1 MKKKQKVACFGLG
14 VDQKNYVT
22 NLSKKFRI
30 IGFDE
35 NSKAPGIKYVEKC
48 YHTPFNKKY
57 QIKEILKKEKIER
70 IFSFA
75 TEAPMLLI
83 GYLNSE
89 LNLDGIKL
97 NLIKKIS
104 NKLMFKRIL
113 QNKEIN
119 QPSFFAY
126 QEIRRIKTLKKI
138 FIAKPIIGSGSE
150 NIFILKNTKIL
161 NSSHDKFFFEE
172 YIDSDQIYAI
182 DGFCIKKKFFFI
194 SLSRK
199 EKSRQNKFVDKKI
212 IFNYQNNNLRNL
224 AIKLTNKIC
233 INFKIENAPIHFEFI
248 LKNKKIYPIDFH
260 LRGPGS
266 GIYTDLM
273 NKLINTTTFQIQTN
287 LQTLAR
293 EKITYNSKQY
303 FSYIYFVD
311 NLLEKD
317 LIQDKIN
324 QIKKN
329 NRFRVRYK
337 KLNKSLK
344 NSNGTRNRLGVFYIE
359 LENYKFLKS
368 IIKLINK

>member
-182 DGFCIKKKFFFI
+182 DGFCIKKNFFLFHYQEKK
-194 SLSRK
+194 SL
-199 EKSRQNKFVDKKI
+199 V
-212 IFNYQNNNLRNL
+212 
-224 AIKLTNKIC
+224 
-233 INFKIENAPIHFEFI
+233 
-248 LKNKKIYPIDFH
+248 
-260 LRGPGS
+260 
-266 GIYTDLM
+266 
-273 NKLINTTTFQIQTN
+273 
-287 LQTLAR
+287 
-293 EKITYNSKQY
+293 
-303 FSYIYFVD
+303 
-311 NLLEKD
+311 
-317 LIQDKIN
+317 KIN
-324 QIKKN
+324 
-329 NRFRVRYK
+329 
-337 KLNKSLK
+337 L
-344 NSNGTRNRLGVFYIE
+344 
-359 LENYKFLKS
+359 
-368 IIKLINK
+368 